1 MSGQASFPI
10 PSVSN
15 IMVPGRMAVM
25 EENSGSTHCELASAD
40 ATDRNEDPRAF
51 HPWVSESLF
60 METRRVWSRAYGRE
74 VSDTEVIEI
83 LVNVRRLTETLLNAA
98 RGGKV

>member
-1 MSGQASFPI
+1 ME
-10 PSVSN
+10 
-15 IMVPGRMAVM
+15 GR
-25 EENSGSTHCELASAD
+25 SGSTACELVTTD
-40 ATDRNEDPRAF
+40 ETDRHEDPSSF

-60 METRRVWSRAYGRE
+60 METRRVWTRAYGRE
-74 VSDTEVIEI
+74 VSDTEAIEI

>member
-1 MSGQASFPI
+1 
-10 PSVSN
+10 
-15 IMVPGRMAVM
+15 M
-25 EENSGSTHCELASAD
+25 EGITGSTQSRLAT
-40 ATDRNEDPRAF
+40 TDEMDRSEDPWSF